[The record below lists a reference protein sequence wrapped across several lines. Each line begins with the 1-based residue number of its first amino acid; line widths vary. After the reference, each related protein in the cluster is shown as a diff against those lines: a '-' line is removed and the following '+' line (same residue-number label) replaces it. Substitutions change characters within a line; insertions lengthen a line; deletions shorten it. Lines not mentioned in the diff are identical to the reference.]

1 MKAGVK
7 EGDRIIKVSKL
18 DLSPVLQW
26 WQVQELSSAVAY
38 LLLHFISNSQVVPYI
53 TGKRDEDSQLLCSQ
67 LSLFHKRQKMG
78 LRGSTCS

>member
-18 DLSPVLQW
+18 DLSLILQ

-38 LLLHFISNSQVVPYI
+38 LLLHFTSNSQAA
-53 TGKRDEDSQLLCSQ
+53 TRSGQC
-67 LSLFHKRQKMG
+67 H
-78 LRGSTCS
+78 T